1 MPNSVQLTLRANHSL
16 PRASFYLC
24 RCVRD
29 MQLPT
34 VVYPCAFVIL
44 QFAITPCQTADTHTD
59 TPNEWTGV
67 LWQCSLHFPSSSF
80 VFACC
85 AVCGCCVYQREEN
98 SNYLRLFSR
107 AHLINNQAVIIPYT
121 ERSGIWHLRGGS
133 NYWNLNITRG
143 TRHKESMFLFCRAVW
158 EIKHRDKTKTGNK
171 NTAWNRRL
179 HTLKIFVVRF

>member
-1 MPNSVQLTLRANHSL
+1 MRIIRCLGPRFIYAGVFEICNCPPSSILVRLSYCNLQLLL
-16 PRASFYLC
+16 
-24 RCVRD
+24 VRP
-29 MQLPT
+29 Q
-34 VVYPCAFVIL
+34 I
-44 QFAITPCQTADTHTD
+44 HTQIHQMNG
-59 TPNEWTGV
+59 PGV